1 MTIDKSY
8 YYSAEEWSRSIGY
21 GEVPTDR
28 SQPMIQLELFP
39 ELKPTGA
46 NELNTIKNETCLII
60 SLSSRSSLAMNCEH
74 SLSVLIGLPGGKAK
88 VN

>member
-8 YYSAEEWSRSIGY
+8 YYFAKEWSRSIGY

-39 ELKPTGA
+39 KE
-46 NELNTIKNETCLII
+46 TISPNSWIDIKSNIE
-60 SLSSRSSLAMNCEH
+60 
-74 SLSVLIGLPGGKAK
+74 
-88 VN
+88 